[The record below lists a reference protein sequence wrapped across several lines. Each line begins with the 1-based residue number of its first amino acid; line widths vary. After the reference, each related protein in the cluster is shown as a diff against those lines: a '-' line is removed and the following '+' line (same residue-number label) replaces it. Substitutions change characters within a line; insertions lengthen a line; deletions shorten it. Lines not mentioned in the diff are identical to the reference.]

1 MSADEVSSIRED
13 IATLQ
18 AIMEERSRSASHNA
32 QLLRTIGAAVVVQI
46 FCTVYFA
53 GVKTQ
58 MLDRLQQ
65 DVVALQSKLDR

>member
-18 AIMEERSRSASHNA
+18 AIMEERSKSAAHNA

-65 DVVALQSKLDR
+65 DVVALQTKIDR